1 MNQRIVLVKD
11 LDNPS
16 IFVVP
21 TEYDNEGVSIK
32 QVFMDG
38 NFVVATDHLPRAAL
52 KLLVVLLCFFK
63 NNVVATDHLPRAAYN

>member
-16 IFVVP
+16 IFAVP

-38 NFVVATDHLPRAAL
+38 NFVDKKGYEKIGPRKISFGLKVSDDIIVEATL
-52 KLLVVLLCFFK
+52 
-63 NNVVATDHLPRAAYN
+63 NE